1 MQGEAGNPMGLHIV
15 PAGLDETGSGGL
27 IVAPRRPLLRGWSH
41 AVAAV
46 VAAWCAGVLWQLA
59 DGDRVKQVAL
69 LVYGLTNV
77 LLYGISALYHIT
89 PWAVRRH
96 ALFRRLDHATIFA
109 MIAGCYTPIAVV
121 MLSGWSRPILLA
133 AVWTMTVGCML
144 CVTLPRPVPRRVR
157 VVLYFVLGFGAAL
170 ISPTVVLT
178 LGTRGVTLPAATGL
192 LAIAGGLIYG
202 FRRPA
207 LWPRIFGY
215 HELFHLVSIAASS
228 AFFLFVLT
236 YVVPYA
242 RRG

>member
-1 MQGEAGNPMGLHIV
+1 MQGEAGNPIGLHV
-15 PAGLDETGSGGL
+15 VAPVDLDRAEINTL
-27 IVAPRRPLLRGWSH
+27 IAAPRRPLLRGWSH

-46 VAAWCAGVLWQLA
+46 VAAWCAGVVWQLA

-77 LLYGISALYHIT
+77 LLYGISAFYHIT

-121 MLSGWSRPILLA
+121 MLTGWSRPILLV
-133 AVWTMTVGCML
+133 AVWTMTVVCML

-157 VVLYFVLGFGAAL
+157 VVLYFVLGFSALL

-178 LGTRGVTLPAATGL
+178 LGVQGMLVPATTGL

-228 AFFLFVLT
+228 TFFVFVLD

-242 RRG
+242 RH